1 MGFAVTSETRLLSY
15 VLGQVS
21 CRHAL
26 DRIQSSA
33 IHAAQG
39 EGRLS
44 VASRAGQEEKDGQDA
59 KEKEENGAARKD
71 DARKDDGRGR

>member
-21 CRHAL
+21 CRPLRNAL
-26 DRIQSSA
+26 DL

-59 KEKEENGAARKD
+59 KEKEENSAWDPLHPR
-71 DARKDDGRGR
+71 

>member
-1 MGFAVTSETRLLSY
+1 MFWDKSLADLCETLWT
-15 VLGQVS
+15 
-21 CRHAL
+21 
-26 DRIQSSA
+26 

-59 KEKEENGAARKD
+59 KEKEENSAWDPLHPR
-71 DARKDDGRGR
+71 